1 MSKEKHWFDRLL
13 GSSMEILFFVWV
25 AASLVECSFIASTDQ
40 GISVGVQTKQDEK
53 KTEEKKPTKI
63 EDGPQPDWK

>member
-1 MSKEKHWFDRLL
+1 MSERNLFDRFLAN
-13 GSSMEILFFVWV
+13 SMEIIFFMWV
-25 AASLVECSFIASTDQ
+25 VASLVECSFTASTDQ

-53 KTEEKKPTKI
+53 KPEPKKEIKL